1 MNFDDE
7 INKIITTDNE
17 SVNKVLRNYASS
29 LFEQKSNPIIRWG
42 TNNTTGGDL
51 IYDSMIAYNILRN
64 SQKRMLDDNVTPNRD
79 NYYHREG
86 MCRAAQHSVAGAA
99 LIGGI
104 IKEGI
109 DMVNKSKTIGWK
121 EALKDSTKDM
131 MNNLDGL
138 RLGMENPDV
147 PCSELLKGF
156 DSKNN
161 RWK

>member
-7 INKIITTDNE
+7 INEIITTDNE
-17 SVNKVLRNYASS
+17 SVNKVLRNYATS
-29 LFEQKSNPIIRWG
+29 LFEQNSNPIIRRISS
-42 TNNTTGGDL
+42 NITGGNL
-51 IYDSMIAYNILRN
+51 IYDSMIAYNILRD
-64 SQKRMLDDNVTPNRD
+64 SQKRMFNDNDMPNRD

-86 MCRAAQHSVAGAA
+86 MCKAAQQGVSGAA
-99 LIGGI
+99 LVGGI

-109 DMVNKSKTIGWK
+109 DMVNKSRTIGWK

-138 RLGMENPDV
+138 RLGIENPDV
-147 PCSELLKGF
+147 SCRELLKGF

-161 RWK
+161 KWK